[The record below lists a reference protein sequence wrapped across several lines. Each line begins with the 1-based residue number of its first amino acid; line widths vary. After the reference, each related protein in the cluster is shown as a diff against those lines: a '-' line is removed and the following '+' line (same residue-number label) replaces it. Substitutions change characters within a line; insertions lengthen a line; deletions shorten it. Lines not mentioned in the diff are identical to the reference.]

1 MNTMWNEARLD
12 EMLTTPSQRLLED
25 VAKIKGDIMILGAG
39 GKMGPTLSLLAKKAV
54 DQAGGKQKVI
64 AVSRFTDPIAV
75 KLLNDNGVDTIPGD
89 LTDREFLNSLP
100 EVDNIIYMVGRKFGT
115 GGQEH
120 LTWAMNVGLPV
131 NVAERFRSSNIVVFS
146 SGNIYPMVPIHSSGA
161 DEQVTPLPNGEYG
174 MSCLGRER
182 IFENASHKWNTPV
195 FIYRLNFA
203 IDLRYGVLYDIA
215 SKIMEGKPISVSM
228 PVFNCIWQGD
238 ANEMAIR
245 ALLHTGSPAT
255 IMNITGPET
264 VSTRYAAEEL
274 GKLLGKEVIFE
285 GEESETAFLN
295 NSALAMKTFGY
306 PTVPIKTMIEWQ
318 AEWILSGG
326 RALNKPTHFEE
337 RKGKY

>member
-1 MNTMWNEARLD
+1 MLNEARLN

-54 DQAGGKQKVI
+54 EQVGGSQKVI
-64 AVSRFTDPIAV
+64 AVSRFTDPMAV
-75 KLLNDNGVDTIPGD
+75 KLLNDNGVDTIAGD
-89 LTDREFLNSLP
+89 LMDHEFLNSLP
-100 EVDNIIYMVGRKFGT
+100 DVDNVIYMVGRKFGT

-131 NVAERFRSSNIVVFS
+131 NAAERFRNSNIVVFS

-161 DEQVTPLPNGEYG
+161 DEQVPPLPNGEYG

-182 IFENASHKWNTPV
+182 IFENASHTWNTPV
-195 FIYRLNFA
+195 FVYRLNFA

-215 SKIMEGKPISVSM
+215 STIMAGNPVSVSM

-245 ALLHTGSPAT
+245 ALLHTSSPAA

-264 VSTRYAAEEL
+264 
-274 GKLLGKEVIFE
+274 I
-285 GEESETAFLN
+285 
-295 NSALAMKTFGY
+295 
-306 PTVPIKTMIEWQ
+306 
-318 AEWILSGG
+318 
-326 RALNKPTHFEE
+326 
-337 RKGKY
+337 

>member
-1 MNTMWNEARLD
+1 MWNEARLD

-54 DQAGGKQKVI
+54 DQAGGNQKVI

-131 NVAERFRSSNIVVFS
+131 NVAERFNSSNIVVFS
-146 SGNIYPMVPIHSSGA
+146 SGNVYPMVPIHSSGA
-161 DEQVTPLPNGEYG
+161 DEQVAPLPNGEYG
-174 MSCLGRER
+174 MSSLGRER
-182 IFENASHKWNTPV
+182 IFENASHRWNTPV

-215 SKIMEGKPISVSM
+215 STIMAGEPVSISM

-274 GKLLGKEVIFE
+274 GRLLGKEVTFE

-306 PTVPIKTMIEWQ
+306 PTVPIKTMLEWQ